1 MTADSHRLRL
11 LSWNLDH
18 HPEAQLER
26 TRFAADTIRALQ
38 PDVVCVQETTG
49 ERLELLSEFT
59 GLAVASRSGRSE
71 AVLSNHRV
79 EQRFEIPFAPGARA
93 GATGAVLDTGCH
105 RYAVVSAHLTWGSG
119 TEHLRLE
126 QAITLDDT
134 VDRYAS
140 LEPFRDGGNG
150 VIGVLAGDLNA
161 EPGAASI
168 RYLTGL
174 GVENGR
180 STTWTDA
187 WVRGSGDGVSSSAS
201 NPLAVR
207 TARVVGLDGEGVV
220 PERRIDYIMVRG
232 YAYRRPGA
240 PLATRL
246 IGVGDAERTASD
258 HYGIFTELSC

>member
-1 MTADSHRLRL
+1 MTTSVNRLRL

-38 PDVVCVQETTG
+38 PDVVCVQEISG
-49 ERLELLSEFT
+49 ERLELLAELT
-59 GLAVASRSGRSE
+59 GLAIASRSERAE

-79 EQRFEIPFAPGARA
+79 EQRFEIPLATGAWA
-93 GATGAVLDTGCH
+93 GATGAMLDTGCH
-105 RYAVVSAHLTWGSG
+105 RYAVVSAHLNWGSG

-126 QAITLDDT
+126 QAVTLDDT

-140 LEPFRDGGNG
+140 LEPFREGGNG
-150 VIGVLAGDLNA
+150 VIGVIAGDLNA

-187 WVRGSGDGVSSSAS
+187 WVRGSGDGASSSGL
-201 NPLAVR
+201 NPLAAR
-207 TARVVGLDGEGVV
+207 TAHTVGLDGEGPV
-220 PERRIDYIMVRG
+220 PERRIDYVLVRG

-240 PLATRL
+240 PLTTRL
-246 IGVGDAERTASD
+246 IGAGDGERTASD
-258 HYGIFTELSC
+258 HYGILTELFC